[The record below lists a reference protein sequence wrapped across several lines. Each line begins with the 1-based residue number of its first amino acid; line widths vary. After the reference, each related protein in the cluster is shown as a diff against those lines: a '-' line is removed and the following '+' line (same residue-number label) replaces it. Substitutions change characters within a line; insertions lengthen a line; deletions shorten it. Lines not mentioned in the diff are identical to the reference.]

1 MTVDRKMI
9 KGKREREEF
18 ILLEKLC
25 ELLEFFYS
33 LTIVHFYVSDYV

>member
-9 KGKREREEF
+9 KGKEREEF